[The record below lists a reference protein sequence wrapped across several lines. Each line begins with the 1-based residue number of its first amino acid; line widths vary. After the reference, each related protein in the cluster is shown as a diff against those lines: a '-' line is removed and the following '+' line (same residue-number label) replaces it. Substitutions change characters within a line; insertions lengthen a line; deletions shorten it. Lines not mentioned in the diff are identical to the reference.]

1 MSSYRLLKHKDY
13 DRSAENLPETIQRK
27 ALWAQLLLGMRGR
40 TPSVKGT
47 TGLNARW
54 RRTPVQGN
62 HYYMWWIPRS
72 ESSVPIT
79 QPEDDQTT
87 RANNNTILI
96 HSIRHHD
103 ETNDPIELG
112 SLDDYEE
119 VAVDSLDPRY
129 AEQQSISA
137 KVNSEYVALAT
148 IKGLPGSGKTVSL
161 LYLVKDLAQRAD
173 MREILYVTYTNR
185 LKRAAGEFLEA
196 QGPHIK
202 QIVKVCTLNE
212 IEHEIT
218 NLPTF
223 GEPFTDLRD
232 FTTFL
237 DLQNAATLGPWKR
250 YPQTLYTEL
259 RAHLLGRTFPPG
271 YSLPSGKLNQLL
283 FRPDGISAATYA
295 AQRELALPDAELAWR
310 LAERLREGRFFQD
323 QKAAYLAV
331 ERLRKGKSP
340 GWLAQVD
347 AVIIDEVQDLT
358 LLQIALLG
366 ELVRERIRRRQDAA
380 LVFVVA
386 GDESQIVQPSG
397 FDWGVTKDLLGE
409 QLGLWPDEFQFQH
422 QRRSPRNLAQLIDN
436 TWAFYGHLPKAQR
449 PSASRQLFVYEDE
462 QALRERAANA
472 SAANRSAATRN
483 ADSGEENGQIFIC
496 ALPSSIV
503 ELEKLSSPA
512 WLTLLQE
519 LADKPGRVLIDL
531 TDTLRAMLTDQ
542 VASAADEVIFL
553 AREIK
558 GLERATVVVYGL
570 NTVYMRAMRLSDE
583 PDGGNIPKFEARRIF
598 DEIRVALSRS
608 TDKLILLEPATAPVL
623 GELEVAQIPGALVIT
638 WHDLIETLQL
648 DDMSALEMVEGYLD
662 EVDDLFERHAWEQ
675 GYRRNRRAY
684 ALATQLGDSALR
696 REAQEQYIGGYLQE
710 ASEWLQRNEWR
721 EAHARN
727 RQAQTLA
734 AQFGDPLLEE
744 QVEDQYAEICTLIAQ
759 QADQQIKQAQTQLD
773 QKQFKIAY
781 QTVQAAATMATLLQ
795 NTATLSASI
804 ATQQAALT
812 AAVDEVLV
820 AITWQWAGQLVG
832 GAYTEGDAQHAAK
845 LLSEAAAVM
854 DRQADGVGAQALHV
868 LSERYQI
875 LPQHVHLSA
884 AQIETL
890 LHLTHRY
897 LKIVEPLD
905 MAQTAYVYLHHWLEE
920 AFTSL
925 HQQTALYYRWA
936 LIAQAFAALAAYSEM
951 DEHLWDLE
959 NRMNLLFE
967 QGKRK
972 PDDAN
977 LAKFRALLLAYNDDA
992 QGASLAW
999 EQLGEISMAA
1009 DYAREAGDMER
1020 AYNLLRQ
1027 TKASIPEEL
1036 AIAVKA
1042 MRLLQQLEQKYQ
1054 GLHSQERRA
1063 LLEQLA
1069 ALHTTLTTVELAERN
1084 VEEDQ

>member
-1 MSSYRLLKHKDY
+1 MSSYRLLKHKNY

-47 TGLNARW
+47 TGLNVRW

-72 ESSVPIT
+72 ESSVPVT
-79 QPEDDQTT
+79 PQEDDPTN
-87 RANNNTILI
+87 RANNTILI

-119 VAVDSLDPRY
+119 VAVDALDPRY
-129 AEQQSISA
+129 AEQQSVSA

-185 LKRAAGEFLEA
+185 LKRAAVEFLEA

-202 QIVKVCTLNE
+202 RIVKVCTLNE

-218 NLPTF
+218 SLPTF

-237 DLQNAATLGPWKR
+237 ELQNAATLGPWKK

-271 YSLPSGKLNQLL
+271 YSLPAGKLNQLL
-283 FRPDGISAATYA
+283 FRPDGISAMTYA

-310 LAERLREGRFFQD
+310 LAERLRDGRFFQD

-340 GWLAQVD
+340 SWLAQLD

-358 LLQIALLG
+358 LLQIGLLG
-366 ELVRERIRRRQDAA
+366 ELVRERIRRRQDAPF
-380 LVFVVA
+380 VFVVA

-397 FDWGVTKDLLGE
+397 FDWGVSKDLLGE

-436 TWAFYGHLPKAQR
+436 TWALYGHLPKAQR

-462 QALRERAANA
+462 QALRARTVNQ
-472 SAANRSAATRN
+472 SAGNRNT
-483 ADSGEENGQIFIC
+483 DSGEENGQIFIC
-496 ALPSSIV
+496 TLPRTLIGS
-503 ELEKLSSPA
+503 EKSPGPA
-512 WLTLLQE
+512 WLALLQE

-531 TDTLRAMLTDQ
+531 TDTLRATLIEQ
-542 VASAADEVIFL
+542 PVADADEVIFL

-570 NTVYMRAMRLSDE
+570 NTVYLRAMRLCE
-583 PDGGNIPKFEARRIF
+583 EQDGGNIPKFEARRIF

-608 TDKLILLEPATAPVL
+608 TDKLILLEPADAPVL
-623 GELEVAQIPGALVIT
+623 AELAVTEVPGALVIS
-638 WHDLIETLQL
+638 WQDLIETLQL
-648 DDMSALEMVEGYLD
+648 DDMSAIEMIEGYLD
-662 EVDDLFERHAWEQ
+662 EVDDLFERNAWEQ

-684 ALATQLGDSALR
+684 DLATQLGDSALQ

-710 ASEWLQRNEWR
+710 ATDWLQRNVWQ
-721 EAHARN
+721 EAHTRN

-734 AQFGDPLLEE
+734 TQFGDPLLEE
-744 QVEDQYAEICTLIAQ
+744 QVEDQFADICTVIAQ
-759 QADQQIKQAQTQLD
+759 QARQQISQAQTQLE

-781 QTVQAAATMATLLQ
+781 QTIQAAATMTNLIQTTANPSSAIAAEQATL
-795 NTATLSASI
+795 TAS
-804 ATQQAALT
+804 
-812 AAVDEVLV
+812 VDEVSV
-820 AITWQWAGQLVG
+820 AVTWQWAGQLVG
-832 GAYTEGDAQHAAK
+832 GAYAEDEARHAAQ

-854 DRQADGVGAQALHV
+854 ERQADKVGAQALHV
-868 LSERYQI
+868 LSERYRT
-875 LPQHVHLSA
+875 LPQHANLA
-884 AQIETL
+884 AGQIETL
-890 LHLTHRY
+890 LNLARRY
-897 LKIVEPLD
+897 LEIVEPLD

-920 AFTSL
+920 AFASL

-936 LIAQAFAALAAYSEM
+936 LIAQAFAALATYSEM

-959 NRMNLLFE
+959 NRMNLLLE
-967 QGKRK
+967 HGKRK
-972 PDDAN
+972 MDDAN

-999 EQLGEISMAA
+999 EQLGEMTMAA
-1009 DYAREAGDMER
+1009 DYAREAGEMER
-1020 AYNLLRQ
+1020 AYHLLRQ
-1027 TKASIPEEL
+1027 TKAPIPEEL
-1036 AIAVKA
+1036 AIAVKT

-1054 GLHSQERRA
+1054 GLHSEERRV

-1069 ALHTTLTTVELAERN
+1069 ALHTTLTTMDSAERTAG
-1084 VEEDQ
+1084 EAE